1 MIGIITLIEFLL
13 GSLFHFAYDVL
24 PYSLVAMIAP
34 VNESIFEHLKLVLY
48 PMLLIDIILW
58 YRYYHQDKRILTP
71 MQIGVVVG
79 IMSVVLV
86 YYFYHCG
93 LGVDSLIADIVLL
106 LVAILFENIM
116 MIVSYKHHWTIDIR
130 LWIVLVLAIIILF
143 SIWTFYPPD
152 LPIFIDYSK

>member
-1 MIGIITLIEFLL
+1 MIWVITLIEFVL
-13 GSLFHFAYDVL
+13 GSILHFAYDVF
-24 PYSLVAMIAP
+24 PYSLVAFIAP

-48 PMLLIDIILW
+48 PMLLIDIVLW
-58 YRYYHQDKRILTP
+58 YRYYHQDIRILTP
-71 MQIGVVVG
+71 MLIGFIVG
-79 IMSVVLV
+79 IMSVVLI

-93 LGVDSLIADIVLL
+93 LGVDSLIVDIVLL
-106 LVAILFENIM
+106 LIAILLGNMM
-116 MIVSYKHHWTIDIR
+116 MIVSDKHHLMIDMK